1 MKVRHSEGVATRI
14 GPKPCIVAREGRGE
28 ASAGVRIGQPLSR
41 ERRLNPGADV
51 VSQTEGKTDGGVS
64 ASTRTAWRGLR
75 PWHVRKFL
83 ARETGGL
90 TFGRRWKSM
99 VRIGKARSRSR

>member
-1 MKVRHSEGVATRI
+1 VKVRHSEGVATRI
-14 GPKPCIVAREGRGE
+14 GPKPCIAVREGSGE

-41 ERRLNPGADV
+41 ERRFVSGADV
-51 VSQTEGKTDGGVS
+51 VGQTEGRTDGSVS
-64 ASTRTAWRGLR
+64 ASNRTTRRGLR

-90 TFGRRWKSM
+90 TFGHRRKSM